1 MNKMKI
7 MLAALLCSTAVLADE
22 PKGLD
27 KILPAV
33 SDYSGDT
40 DAAFLEAHQP
50 LLKAPEEGAEKDV
63 KYWAEAVGSRLK
75 VTGYAQAGYS
85 ANFYEGNKSANTNTF
100 DMKRI
105 ILMVGANITKEFY
118 AFFMHEFKGGNVME
132 YYMEYRPTKAFNLRL
147 GQSKIELS
155 MENPMSPTVLEAIS
169 PMSQSVGFLCG
180 GDALMSNGSGRD
192 MGLMAY
198 GDLFNNKLHYVV
210 EVINGGQINKNDG
223 NNQKDIIA
231 KLEYRFAP
239 NFRVSVSGQKGY
251 GCAVEKSPWNPT
263 INVGD
268 TYRKNRYAVGFEW
281 KSKVTGTDYFKNRC
295 AMVRCEAL
303 GGRDG
308 DVGSFGIYGSTAIP
322 VYKQLDVV
330 AMVDYLNN
338 NTDMKTKQTKL
349 MGGVQYWIHKKCR
362 LQAQYVYWAKSQAQK
377 DVTGCGNYSSILTQ
391 VQVAF

>member
-1 MNKMKI
+1 
-7 MLAALLCSTAVLADE
+7 MLSAILCTVAVLAEE
-22 PKGLD
+22 PTGISKL
-27 KILPAV
+27 LPKV
-33 SDYSGDT
+33 SDYSANT
-40 DAAFLEAHQP
+40 DAGFLEAHQP
-50 LLKAPEEGAEKDV
+50 LLSAPAEDAEKDA
-63 KYWAEAVGSRLK
+63 KYWAEAVGSRIK
-75 VTGYAQAGYS
+75 VTGYAQGGYT
-85 ANFYEGNKSANTNTF
+85 ANLYEGNSSANTNTF

-105 ILMVGANITKEFY
+105 ILMVGANITKDFY
-118 AFFMHEFKGGNVME
+118 AFFMHEFKAGTVME
-132 YYMEYRPTKAFNLRL
+132 YYMEYRPSKAFNLRL

-180 GDALMSNGSGRD
+180 GDALMGNGSGRD

-210 EVINGGQINKNDG
+210 EVINGGQVNKNDG
-223 NNQKDIIA
+223 NNQKDVIA

-251 GCAVEKSPWNPT
+251 GYAVAKSAYNPT

-268 TYRKNRYAVGFEW
+268 TYRKDRYAVGFEW
-281 KSKVTGTDYFKNRC
+281 KSKVTGTDYYKNRC

-308 DVGSFGIYGSTAIP
+308 DVGSFGIYGSAAIP

-338 NTDMKTKQTKL
+338 NTDMRTKQTKL

-362 LQAQYVYWAKSQAQK
+362 LQAQYVYWAKSKAQK

>member
-50 LLKAPEEGAEKDV
+50 LLKAPEEGAEKDA

-75 VTGYAQAGYS
+75 VTGYAQGGYT
-85 ANFYEGNKSANTNTF
+85 ATFQEGNSSANTNTF

-147 GQSKIELS
+147 GQSKTELS
-155 MENPMSPTVLEAIS
+155 MENPMSPTVLESIT
-169 PMSQSVGFLCG
+169 PMSQSVGWLCG
-180 GDALMSNGSGRD
+180 GDPLMSNGSGRD

-198 GDLFNNKLHYVV
+198 GSLFNNHLLYELAVMNGQG
-210 EVINGGQINKNDG
+210 INRRDG
-223 NNQKDIIA
+223 NNYKDLIA
-231 KLEYRFAP
+231 KLDFRPIDGFRVVCSAQKGKGHAVGTAAWNPGVALGDDYTRD
-239 NFRVSVSGQKGY
+239 RVSVG
-251 GCAVEKSPWNPT
+251 A
-263 INVGD
+263 
-268 TYRKNRYAVGFEW
+268 EW
-281 KSKVTGTDYFKNRC
+281 KMPTTAGAQS
-295 AMVRCEAL
+295 AS
-303 GGRDG
+303 GGVSIRGEFMAGKDG
-308 DVGSFGIYGSTAIP
+308 DVHSQGGYLTGCVPIGKGVDI
-322 VYKQLDVV
+322 V
-330 AMVDYLNN
+330 ASADYFDR
-338 NTDMKTKQTKL
+338 NTDMDYAQTQL
-349 MGGVQYWIHKKCR
+349 TGGIQYWFFKKCR
-362 LQAQYVYWAKSQAQK
+362 LQLQYTRTFSDFQDDYNWLQA
-377 DVTGCGNYSSILTQ
+377 Q

>member
-1 MNKMKI
+1 MKKMTT
-7 MLAALLCSTAVLADE
+7 MLTALLCTVAVLADE
-22 PKGLD
+22 PKGIE

-50 LLKAPEEGAEKDV
+50 LLQAPAEGAEKDA

-75 VTGYAQAGYS
+75 VTGYAQGGYT
-85 ANFYEGNKSANTNTF
+85 ATFQEGNSSANTNTF

-147 GQSKIELS
+147 GQSKTELS
-155 MENPMSPTVLEAIS
+155 MENPMSPTVLESIT
-169 PMSQSVGFLCG
+169 PMSQSVGWLCG
-180 GDALMSNGSGRD
+180 GDPLMSNGSGRD

-198 GDLFNNKLHYVV
+198 GDLFNNKLRYVV
-210 EVINGGQINKNDG
+210 EVINGGQINKNDR
-223 NNQKDIIA
+223 NNQKDVIA
-231 KLEYRFAP
+231 KLEYRIVP

-251 GCAVEKSPWNPT
+251 GCAVEKSVFNPN
-263 INVGD
+263 IKVD
-268 TYRKNRYAVGFEW
+268 ETYRKDRYAAGFEW

-295 AMVRCEAL
+295 AMVRCEVL

-308 DVGSFGIYGSTAIP
+308 NVGSFGVYGSTAIP
-322 VYKQLDVV
+322 LYKQLDAV
-330 AMVDYLNN
+330 AMVDYFNK
-338 NTDMKTKQTKL
+338 NTDLGAKQTNL
-349 MGGVQYWIHKKCR
+349 MAGVQYWIHKKCR
-362 LQAQYVYWAKSQAQK
+362 LQAQYMYSAKSNGMK
-377 DVTGCGNYSSILTQ
+377 NLTGSKNYSTILTQ
-391 VQVAF
+391 VQIAF

>member
-223 NNQKDIIA
+223 NNQK
-231 KLEYRFAP
+231 
-239 NFRVSVSGQKGY
+239 
-251 GCAVEKSPWNPT
+251 
-263 INVGD
+263 
-268 TYRKNRYAVGFEW
+268 
-281 KSKVTGTDYFKNRC
+281 
-295 AMVRCEAL
+295 
-303 GGRDG
+303 
-308 DVGSFGIYGSTAIP
+308 
-322 VYKQLDVV
+322 
-330 AMVDYLNN
+330 
-338 NTDMKTKQTKL
+338 
-349 MGGVQYWIHKKCR
+349 WILKKR
-362 LQAQYVYWAKSQAQK
+362 
-377 DVTGCGNYSSILTQ
+377 
-391 VQVAF
+391 